1 MATVYEMLRAARVA
15 QRALARA
22 SAATRTAALEAVAA
36 RIEAAKSDVLAANAR
51 DLAQATALSAAMRDR
66 LALNDARYDGLV
78 RAVRAVRDL
87 DDPLD
92 EERPLGVRP
101 NGLRVSKRRVPLG
114 TIAVIYEARPNV
126 TAEAAALCLRSGN
139 AVVLRGGKEAL
150 ASNVALAACV
160 RAGLADVG
168 LDPDAVQLLEDLDRA
183 RVTELLTATGLV
195 QLAIPRGGAA
205 LMDFVDSVARVPVVR
220 HGAGV
225 CHVYVDASADLAKA
239 TDIVVNAKAQRPGV
253 CNAAETLLVHRDV
266 AAAFLAAA
274 GPALVAAGVTLR
286 ADPAA
291 RAGLAAAGVPAEAAV
306 DADWD
311 TEYLALT
318 MAVKVVDH
326 LDAALAHIAAHGT
339 EHTASVV
346 AEEAAVAERFLRE
359 VDASCVL
366 SNASTRFNDGGELG
380 LGAEMG
386 ISTSRMHAWGPMGV
400 RELTAE
406 KFVVRGDGQVR
417 R

>member
-1 MATVYEMLRAARVA
+1 V
-15 QRALARA
+15 
-22 SAATRTAALEAVAA
+22 
-36 RIEAAKSDVLAANAR
+36 
-51 DLAQATALSAAMRDR
+51 
-66 LALNDARYDGLV
+66 G
-78 RAVRAVRDL
+78 DL

-114 TIAVIYEARPNV
+114 TVAVVYEARPNV

-150 ASNVALAACV
+150 GTNVALAACV
-160 RAGLADVG
+160 RAGLVDAG
-168 LDPDAVQLLEDLDRA
+168 LNPDAVQLLEDLDRA

-225 CHVYVDASADLAKA
+225 CHVYVDASADLTKA
-239 TDIVVNAKAQRPGV
+239 TEIAVNAKAQRPGV
-253 CNAAETLLVHRDV
+253 CNAAETLLVHRAV
-266 AAAFLAAA
+266 AREFLAVA
-274 GPALVAAGVTLR
+274 GPALVAAGVRLR
-286 ADPAA
+286 ADVAAREALA
-291 RAGLAAAGVPAEAAV
+291 RAGVAAEAAV

-311 TEYLALT
+311 TEFLALT

-326 LDAALAHIAAHGT
+326 LRGALAHIAAHGT
-339 EHTASVV
+339 EHTAAIV
-346 AEEAAVAERFLRE
+346 AEDDAVAERFLRE